1 MNNTVESFWRMVL
14 LQRVGMIVTLCHEIG
29 EFQTDWLVQMV
40 ERENVD
46 CVGYFP
52 VSLSD
57 PVIRT

>member
-1 MNNTVESFWRMVL
+1 M
-14 LQRVGMIVTLCHEIG
+14 QRVGMIVTLCHEIG